1 MKIEYRNDSVIVSG
15 YVNAVERR
23 SRVLKDSVTGQ
34 PFVEIMRAG
43 TFRRALERDSPVELK
58 FNHQRGIGKTGAN
71 LTLREDV
78 IGLHA
83 EANISDPEVMNA
95 ARAGKLTGWSFGFY
109 PEHQQK
115 IPGDSGEPELR
126 LVDDIDL
133 IEVSLLTV
141 TPAYIATSVEV
152 RSKQPE
158 EGKTPCQL
166 RFSEESPVCTEVS
179 RQLAE
184 LELELLDMNKNK
196 EE

>member
-23 SRVLKDSVTGQ
+23 SRVLKDAQTGQ

-58 FNHQRGIGKTGAN
+58 FNHQRSIGQTGAN
-71 LTLREDV
+71 LTLREDA

-83 EANISDPEVMNA
+83 EADINDPEVMDA

-115 IPGDSGEPELR
+115 IPGSDGKPELR
-126 LVDDIDL
+126 LVDGIDL
-133 IEVSLLTV
+133 MEVSLLTV

-152 RSKQPE
+152 RSEQPE

-179 RQLAE
+179 RQIAE
-184 LELELLDMNKNK
+184 LELELLSMNK
-196 EE
+196 EESQ